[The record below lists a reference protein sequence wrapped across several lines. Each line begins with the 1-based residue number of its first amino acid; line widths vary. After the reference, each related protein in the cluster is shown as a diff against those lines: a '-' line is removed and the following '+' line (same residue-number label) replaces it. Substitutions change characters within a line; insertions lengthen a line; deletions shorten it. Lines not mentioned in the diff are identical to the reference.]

1 MCETGIL
8 HEWVVAQKWQQSC
21 GTLLPGKVQ
30 TKGGEPTPVCENLE
44 LCNKLLKLGVFQSW
58 NGRKIASAVYTKEYE

>member
-44 LCNKLLKLGVFQSW
+44 LCNKLLKLGVSKLE
-58 NGRKIASAVYTKEYE
+58 RKKNRQNNVH